1 MTLSVDRT
9 ASLSSVS
16 IFSETPRSSLE
27 IISPLLEE
35 IKVAAGATVIERGEM
50 GDSMYIIV
58 RGRMMVHDGERKLND
73 LGPGDV
79 FGEMAVL
86 DPEPRSASVT
96 AQEEGVVLR
105 LKQETLHD
113 LMMQQPEITR
123 GVIRIL
129 SNRLRRLIHNMSVE
143 FAYMQQF
150 AQLTAAAVAIENEVY
165 APESLDDVAA
175 RPDELGQLGR
185 VFQQTIRELARR
197 DQQLHE
203 QLAHLKIEVDE
214 VKKMRQVAELTESVY
229 FQNLQQQAKRLRRR
243 PKLTSPIS
251 APPITPAHSLVQA
264 ERDEPPSAS
273 ASPTQPDLAQARQYV
288 VKRLNSEL
296 TAQHTYHSVHHT
308 VDDVV
313 PAADR
318 LAARAGIEGEDLLL
332 LRTAAYFHDIGFVVN
347 RANHEVIGADI
358 ARTVLPGM
366 GYQPEQIDAICGMIM
381 ATRLPQSPRTL
392 LEKILADADLDVL
405 GRDDFLERNAALRAE
420 TATFDSPQS
429 DEQWYQ
435 AQLQFLRHHDYQ
447 TAAARALRQAGK
459 EANIARL
466 TQMIAALQQQQTS
479 QPTTGNTG
487 HD

>member
-1 MTLSVDRT
+1 MTLSVDRI
-9 ASLSSVS
+9 ASLSAVS

-27 IISPLLEE
+27 IISALLEE
-35 IKVAAGATVIERGEM
+35 IEVAAGERVIERGEM

-96 AQEEGVVLR
+96 AQTEGVLLR

-113 LMMQQPEITR
+113 LMVQQPEITR
-123 GVIRIL
+123 GVIRML

-197 DQQLHE
+197 NQQLHE

-214 VKKMRQVAELTESVY
+214 VKKMRQVAELTESAY

-243 PKLTSPIS
+243 PKPTPPVS
-251 APPITPAHSLVQA
+251 APRTTPAHALVQA
-264 ERDEPPSAS
+264 ERREPPPA
-273 ASPTQPDLAQARQYV
+273 ASPAQPDLAQARQYV
-288 VKRLNSEL
+288 IKRLNSEL

-313 PAADR
+313 PAAES

-366 GYQPEQIDAICGMIM
+366 GYQPAQIDAICGMIM

-447 TAAARALRQAGK
+447 TPAARALRQTGK

-466 TQMIAALQQQQTS
+466 AQMIATLQPPQAS
-479 QPTTGNTG
+479 QSTPGNTS

>member
-1 MTLSVDRT
+1 MTLSVDRI

-16 IFSETPRSSLE
+16 IFSATPRSSLE
-27 IISPLLEE
+27 IISALLEE
-35 IKVAAGATVIERGEM
+35 IKVAAGARVIERGEM

-96 AQEEGVVLR
+96 AQAEGVLLR

-113 LMMQQPEITR
+113 LMVQQPEITR
-123 GVIRIL
+123 GVIRML

-214 VKKMRQVAELTESVY
+214 VKKMRQVAELTESAY

-243 PKLTSPIS
+243 AKPTPPVS
-251 APPITPAHSLVQA
+251 APRATPTHSVVQA
-264 ERDEPPSAS
+264 EPPSA
-273 ASPTQPDLAQARQYV
+273 ASPAQPDLAQARQYV
-288 VKRLNSEL
+288 IKRLNSEL

-392 LEKILADADLDVL
+392 VEKILADADLDVL

-420 TATFDSPQS
+420 TAAFDSPQS

-447 TAAARALRQAGK
+447 TPAARALRQTGK

-466 TQMIAALQQQQTS
+466 TQMIATLQQPQTS
-479 QPTTGNTG
+479 QPTPGNTS